1 MTGDNMRTR
10 VNLGADSYDIVI
22 ERGAINKFREL
33 TGIASRVLVVTDSGV
48 PEQYSKC
55 IASQFDDAL
64 IYTIPQG
71 EESKSLDMFR
81 EILSFML
88 ENNFTRKDCV
98 VACGGGVPGDL
109 AGFVSACYMRGLK
122 FYNVPT
128 TVLSQVDSS
137 IGGKTAVD
145 LDNIKNIVGAF
156 HQPKMVVI
164 DPEVL
169 QTLPARQVSNGLAE
183 AVKMSLTSDAELF
196 KMFEETDVLENI
208 DEILFKSI
216 EIKRK
221 VVEQDEKEA
230 GLRMILNFGHT
241 IGHGI
246 ESEEELN
253 GLYHGECVALGM
265 LPMCS
270 EEVRARLIKVL
281 EKLNLKTEISIDVD
295 SVVCAVT
302 HDKKARKDYINTVFV
317 PEAGSFEMKKMTA
330 EDIRELTKIIVK

>member
-1 MTGDNMRTR
+1 MKTHVELGD
-10 VNLGADSYDIVI
+10 DSYDIII
-22 ERGAINKFREL
+22 ERGAIKKFKEL
-33 TGIASRVLVVTDSGV
+33 TGINSKVLVVTDSGV
-48 PEQYSKC
+48 PQEYSEC
-55 IASQFDDAL
+55 IASQFNDAL
-64 IYTIPQG
+64 VYTIPQG
-71 EESKSLDMFR
+71 EESKNLTQFG

-88 ENNFTRKDCV
+88 RNNFTRSDCV

-145 LDNIKNIVGAF
+145 LDGIKNTVGAF

-164 DPEVL
+164 DPDVL
-169 QTLPARQVSNGLAE
+169 KTLPDRQISNGLAE
-183 AVKMSLTSDAELF
+183 AVKMSLTSDEELF
-196 KMFEETDVLENI
+196 EMFEKVDILENI
-208 DEILFKSI
+208 EEILFKSV

-221 VVEQDEKEA
+221 VVEQDEKEQ

-253 GLYHGECVALGM
+253 HLYHGECVALGM
-265 LPMCS
+265 IPMCS
-270 EEVRARLIKVL
+270 ESVRARLVPVL
-281 EKLNLKTEISIDVD
+281 KKLNLPVDINPDIDKVISAIV
-295 SVVCAVT
+295 
-302 HDKKARKDYINTVFV
+302 HDKKVRKDYINTVFV
-317 PEAGSFEMKKMTA
+317 EEVGSYEMRKMKA
-330 EDIRELTKIIVK
+330 DDIKNLISVIVKE

>member
-1 MTGDNMRTR
+1 MRTH

-22 ERGAINKFREL
+22 QRGAINKFREL

-48 PEQYSKC
+48 PEEYSKC

-64 IYTIPQG
+64 IYTIPEG
-71 EESKSLDMFR
+71 EASKNLTQFGKV
-81 EILSFML
+81 LSFML
-88 ENNFTRKDCV
+88 ENGFTRKDCV

-109 AGFVSACYMRGLK
+109 AGFVSACYMRGIS
-122 FYNVPT
+122 FYNCPT

-145 LDNIKNIVGAF
+145 LDGIKNTVGAF

-164 DPEVL
+164 DPDVL
-169 QTLPARQVSNGLAE
+169 KSLPARQVSNGLAE
-183 AVKMSLTSDAELF
+183 AVKMSLTSDSELF
-196 KMFEETDVLENI
+196 EMFENVDVLENI

-221 VVEQDEKEA
+221 VVEQDEKEQ

-253 GLYHGECVALGM
+253 HLYHGECVALGM
-265 LPMCS
+265 IPMCS
-270 EEVRARLIKVL
+270 EAVRARLIKVL
-281 EKLNLKTEISIDVD
+281 EKLNLPTSLNPDVD
-295 SVVCAVT
+295 RVLSAIV
-302 HDKKARKDYINTVFV
+302 HDKKARKDYINTIYV
-317 PEAGSFEMKKMTA
+317 ENAGSFEMKKMTA
-330 EDIRELTKIIVK
+330 EEIKALISVISK